1 MRLHDYDKMLD
12 LIESNIVIEKDE
24 LAELVKRSF
33 ILDERASAEYFK
45 IINENQRTLRQ
56 YIVERKVC
64 HALADFASGMTMA
77 QVSEK
82 YNYEETSLRKAMI
95 TYDKQHRSPSK
106 IRKAGFE
113 CPNPMHL
120 KQIVSGQMEQADNEK
135 RKENEAYLKELTA
148 LIDENM
154 HLRDSLSNERRKAR
168 SLGSK
173 AEMNTFNKDKY
184 NEFLE
189 LENIRVS
196 YGFSVEDILALQ
208 REAEKTGKP
217 LRELCNRK
225 LDTLFFADTSM
236 DEYDNGF
243 DEIERLEYH
252 NTYELNTAEAF
263 NLYYNDDG
271 YENNEIDYYAE
282 DESDYYGNDDI
293 SDSELEDYFAR
304 ADEEDDYDYDPADMD
319 LFVKSDEFA

>member
-1 MRLHDYDKMLD
+1 MRLQDYDKMLD

-33 ILDERASAEYFK
+33 VLDERASAEYFK

-64 HALADFASGMTMA
+64 HALADFVLGMTMA

-113 CPNPMHL
+113 CPEPMYL

-135 RKENEAYLKELTA
+135 GKENEAYLKELTA

-154 HLRDSLSNERRKAR
+154 HLRDSLSNERRNAR

-173 AEMNTFNKDKY
+173 ADMNTFNKEQY

-208 REAEKTGKP
+208 REAEKTGKT

-225 LDTLFFADTSM
+225 LDTLFFAETSM

-252 NTYELNTAEAF
+252 NIYELNTAEAF

-271 YENNEIDYYAE
+271 YENDEIDYYAD
-282 DESDYYGNDDI
+282 DELDCYGNDDI
-293 SDSELEDYFAR
+293 SDPELEDYFAR
-304 ADEEDDYDYDPADMD
+304 ADEEDDYDPTEMEP
-319 LFVKSDEFA
+319 FIRSDEFA

>member
-12 LIESNIVIEKDE
+12 LIESNIIIEKDE

-64 HALADFASGMTMA
+64 HALADFVSGMTMA
-77 QVSEK
+77 QVSER

-113 CPNPMHL
+113 CPAPMHL
-120 KQIVSGQMEQADNEK
+120 KQIVSGQEEQIDNEK
-135 RKENEAYLKELTA
+135 GTEANEAYLKELMA
-148 LIDENM
+148 LIDENTL
-154 HLRDSLSNERRKAR
+154 LRDSLSNERRKAR
-168 SLGSK
+168 SLDSK
-173 AEMNTFNKDKY
+173 ADMNTFNKEKY
-184 NEFLE
+184 NEFLD
-189 LENIRVS
+189 LENLRVS
-196 YGFSVEDILALQ
+196 YGFSVEDILALKS
-208 REAEKTGKP
+208 EAEETGKP

-271 YENNEIDYYAE
+271 YENDEIDYYAE
-282 DESDYYGNDDI
+282 DESDYYGSDDI
-293 SDSELEDYFAR
+293 SDSELEEYFAH
-304 ADEEDDYDYDPADMD
+304 AEEDDDNDPSDMEP
-319 LFVKSDEFA
+319 FIRSDEFA

>member
-24 LAELVKRSF
+24 LAELVKKSF

-64 HALADFASGMTMA
+64 HALADFASGVTMA

-95 TYDKQHRSPSK
+95 TYDKEHRSPSK

-113 CPNPMHL
+113 CPEPMYL

-135 RKENEAYLKELTA
+135 GKENEAYLKELTA

-154 HLRDSLSNERRKAR
+154 HLRDSLSNEHRNAR
-168 SLGSK
+168 SLGNK
-173 AEMNTFNKDKY
+173 ADMNTFNKDKY

-236 DEYDNGF
+236 DEYDTGF

-252 NTYELNTAEAF
+252 NTYEINTAEAF

-271 YENNEIDYYAE
+271 YENSEIDYFAE

-304 ADEEDDYDYDPADMD
+304 ADEEDDYDPADMD

>member
-64 HALADFASGMTMA
+64 HALADFASGVTMA

-95 TYDKQHRSPSK
+95 TYDKEHRSPSK

-113 CPNPMHL
+113 CPEPMYL

-135 RKENEAYLKELTA
+135 GKENEAYLKELTA

-154 HLRDSLSNERRKAR
+154 HLRDSLSNERRNAR
-168 SLGSK
+168 SLGNK
-173 AEMNTFNKDKY
+173 ADMNTFNKDKY

-236 DEYDNGF
+236 DEYDTGF

-252 NTYELNTAEAF
+252 NTYEINTAEAF

-271 YENNEIDYYAE
+271 YENSEIDYFAE

-304 ADEEDDYDYDPADMD
+304 ADEEDDYDPADMD